1 MVDVAQLLAQP
12 ELALEARHLPKPDA
26 EVRWVATSE
35 LVDPAPFLEG
45 GELLLTTGL
54 ATKGWR
60 SQWHGYVGRLAEA
73 GVVALALGVGLTH
86 DRVPVG
92 LRRACQAH
100 GLNLIEVP
108 PATTFVAVSRVAA
121 RLIQSR
127 EDAESKL
134 AMEAQRRLTAAAMR
148 TEPSVGV
155 VDELAVLLDGA
166 TFLLAPD
173 GRVVQAPRG
182 PRREQADIEQARE
195 VLARLRPQ
203 GLRAASTYGDERVT
217 MLVVPVGLRDR
228 PVAYL
233 GAVMAGRASGIR
245 RSTVTTAVAVLG
257 LVAEQER
264 DGLEAGRRVRR
275 KVHDLLAHGEPE
287 AASLLCEAVDAPPIP
302 SRPQVLR
309 AAGPPDLRE
318 DALVELEQSRLLA
331 APVNDEIWVACSPT
345 QATRVATTL
354 AAAGLRVGVGDTH
367 LTAGRALER
376 TTAAHAV
383 LHWDR
388 MVREGPIG
396 LLDGDVAAAFSASFL
411 APLDEP
417 QLGTLAAFLRHHGS
431 RLKVADELGLHRNTI
446 RNRLI
451 DISAAL
457 DRDLDDPDVRMSAW
471 LALQA
476 RAPH

>member
-35 LVDPAPFLEG
+35 LEDPAPFLEG
-45 GELLLTTGL
+45 GEVLLTTGL

-60 SQWHGYVGRLAEA
+60 SRWRGYVGRLADA

-86 DRVPVG
+86 DRVPAG
-92 LRRACQAH
+92 LRRACEEH

-108 PATTFVAVSRVAA
+108 QATTFVAVSRAAA

-182 PRREQADIEQARE
+182 PRRQQADVVQARE
-195 VLARLRPQ
+195 VLARIRPQ

-217 MLVVPVGLRDR
+217 TLVVPVGLRER

-264 DGLEAGRRVRR
+264 AGLEAARRARR
-275 KVHDLLAHGEPE
+275 KVHELLAHGEPD
-287 AASLLCEAVDAPPIP
+287 AASSLSEAVDAPPVP
-302 SRPQVLR
+302 SRLRVLR
-309 AAGPPDLRE
+309 AAGAAELRE
-318 DALVELEQSRLLA
+318 DALVELEGSRCLA
-331 APVNDEIWVACSPT
+331 APVDDELWVACSPA
-345 QATRVATTL
+345 QVTRVATDL
-354 AAAGLRVGVGDTH
+354 ASAGLRVGVGETH

-376 TTAAHAV
+376 TTAAHPV

-388 MVREGPIG
+388 IVRESPIG
-396 LLDGDVAAAFSASFL
+396 LLAGDVAEAFSTSFL

-417 QLGTLAAFLRHHGS
+417 QLETLAAFLRHHGS
-431 RLKVADELGLHRNTI
+431 RLKVADELGLHRNTV
-446 RNRLI
+446 RNRLV
-451 DISAAL
+451 DIAAAL
-457 DRDLDDPDVRMSAW
+457 DRDLDDPDVRVGAW

-476 RAPH
+476 RAPG